1 MSDTKILQAILDG
14 QVQIRK
20 QLTETKESL
29 EKKIDSVDK
38 KVGTTNE
45 RIDKLGLQIAR
56 LEDDAPT
63 RGEHDKLE
71 RRVTKIET
79 KIASV

>member
-1 MSDTKILQAILDG
+1 MLQSILDG

-20 QLTETKESL
+20 DVKRVE
-29 EKKIDSVDK
+29 EKVDSVDK
-38 KVGTTNE
+38 KVDRANE
-45 RIDKLGLQIAR
+45 RIDKLGLQLAR

-63 RGEHDKLE
+63 RDEHDKLE